1 MARNLKNFLLLLLVT
16 LPLAGCFLP
25 PVISLAS
32 LALDIGSFAIS
43 GKTVTDHGIS
53 AVAQEDCALLRVF
66 DGGVCR
72 PFEDYEDD
80 VSLAALEPLAP
91 RGATSRAHRTE
102 QGAGVLAELGY
113 IEAGLSMRR
122 GPGTVQVA
130 AGAGVR
136 LSGARLIETN
146 GNRATGL
153 SPLY

>member
-72 PFEDYEDD
+72 PYEDYEDD

-91 RGATSRAHRTE
+91 SGANSRAHRAE

-113 IEAGLSMRR
+113 IEAGLSVWR
-122 GPGTVQVA
+122 GPGRVQIA
-130 AGAGVR
+130 AGTTGR
-136 LSGARLIETN
+136 RSGARLIGTHDDP
-146 GNRATGL
+146 ASGL